1 MGGHS
6 EDRFIASAP
15 EMDARKERLIQIVLE
30 RSFKYSED
38 PPFTLVS
45 GLKSNYYFNCK
56 PTTLDPEGMNLIG
69 EIIWDMLAGSA
80 VTAAGGLTLGA
91 DPIANALSVISF
103 QKGRPIKSFVVRK
116 DVKDHGTRKAVEGN
130 VEPGEQVAIIDDVIT
145 TGISTITAIERA
157 REAGLL
163 IERVIVL
170 IDRQEG
176 GKENILVH
184 TPRVEAVLT
193 RTEIM
198 DRYLKRREAQGKSR
212 HVGIRGDRHPEEPH
226 GSGIPDLRTYS
237 TSSE

>member
-1 MGGHS
+1 MGDHS
-6 EDRFIASAP
+6 EDRLIAETA
-15 EMDARKERLIQIVLE
+15 EMDERKERLIQIVLE

-130 VEPGEQVAIIDDVIT
+130 VAPGEQVVIIDDVIT

-198 DRYLKRREAQGKSR
+198 DRYLKRREAREKSR
-212 HVGIRGDRHPEEPH
+212 YGGIHGDAHSEGQH
-226 GSGIPDLRTYS
+226 GSGFPDLRTYS
-237 TSSE
+237 ASSE